1 MLWPPPFPSAP
12 LPLLPQVREPLPG
25 RYSLEDVNGQQADV
39 VAGPAEATRYGCGAA
54 VYVVDKVW
62 GGYCS
67 GGVLQRT
74 LWCMSSTRWGRGL
87 GFRALHRQA
96 GKLRRAAACESRGQC
111 GGAQPP
117 PALFRPEGAA

>member
-62 GGYCS
+62 GG
-67 GGVLQRT
+67 VLQ
-74 LWCMSSTRWGRGL
+74 WGGTAAYAL
-87 GFRALHRQA
+87 VYVVDQVGAGFRV
-96 GKLRRAAACESRGQC
+96 
-111 GGAQPP
+111 
-117 PALFRPEGAA
+117 